1 MKSETYSSFE
11 CIQVQLSLEGMEI
24 VTLVCVYR
32 LLFISIVTFLE
43 EIVQLL
49 ELLVSTWDSIIFA
62 GDVNIHT
69 EMDVTYAKQFAD
81 MMDMFNMV
89 QHVHV
94 PTHKMGH
101 IGYHCKIQW

>member
-1 MKSETYSSFE
+1 
-11 CIQVQLSLEGMEI
+11 MEI

-43 EIVQLL
+43 GIVQLL
-49 ELLVSTWDSIIFA
+49 ELLVSICDSIIFTV
-62 GDVNIHT
+62 DVNIPT
-69 EMDVTYAKQFAD
+69 EMDVTYSKQFAD
-81 MMDMFNMV
+81 TLDMFNMV

-101 IGYHCKIQW
+101 TLDTIATYK